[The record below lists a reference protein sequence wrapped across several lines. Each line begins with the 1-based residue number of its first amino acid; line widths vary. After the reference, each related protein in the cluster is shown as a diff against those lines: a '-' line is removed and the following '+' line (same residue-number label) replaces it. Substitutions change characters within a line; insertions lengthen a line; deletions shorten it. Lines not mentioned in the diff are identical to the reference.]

1 MPLQLRG
8 ACGKGLV
15 GEPRVVCISNVGIIL
30 CGLAAGRRIAFVVYS
45 WSKSSEVHSV
55 RLEHINARS
64 IQFKPVDFRRIP
76 AAAEAPLSQQF
87 LILTFATCTRVWS
100 YSAGAG
106 AAIWRSRGVRGA
118 TPAGDKKSNG

>member
-15 GEPRVVCISNVGIIL
+15 DKPRVVCISNVGIIL
-30 CGLAAGRRIAFVVYS
+30 CGLAAGRRIAFVVVYS

-64 IQFKPVDFRRIP
+64 IQFKPVDFLRR
-76 AAAEAPLSQQF
+76 EELM
-87 LILTFATCTRVWS
+87 
-100 YSAGAG
+100 GA
-106 AAIWRSRGVRGA
+106 
-118 TPAGDKKSNG
+118 